1 MCCMMALINMC
12 LNDLTGEIYHMNTIS
27 QKIWRAWRVCRWPI
41 TRHPYILELT
51 IVDAPETGT
60 LCE

>member
-1 MCCMMALINMC
+1 MTLINMC
-12 LNDLTGEIYHMNTIS
+12 LNDLTGEIYHLNTIS
-27 QKIWRAWRVCRWPI
+27 QQIWRAWRVCRWPI

-51 IVDAPETGT
+51 IVDAPETET